1 MNVLR
6 QLRIVPPLFLALSLS
21 LSIRLENRI
30 MNLLPSHLSHSTPT
44 HSLCSVRSRSLRFRV
59 IYSSGEY
66 DAQIIYP
73 RNESDTAE
81 M

>member
-1 MNVLR
+1 MYC
-6 QLRIVPPLFLALSLS
+6 ISSGLSLLYFLLS
-21 LSIRLENRI
+21 LPLSIRLENRI

-59 IYSSGEY
+59 IYSSGEN